1 MSQENVEL
9 LYRAYDAFNRRDL
22 DAFLALMDPEVELTT
37 RIIELEGPP
46 TTAATTVSVNGG
58 GPCSASSPDF
68 TIETIDVRDLG
79 DSLIVAVRVRGHGVE
94 GGPGIGQ
101 SGAGY
106 CPRAML
112 NFDLETE
119 TKGSSALVR
128 IRGDLDLQVVERV
141 TDALTRVESDE
152 PELLVIDLSHLSF
165 MDSTGMAAIAAA
177 SIRAGEA
184 GRRFAI
190 VMPPG
195 GVRQAIEITGLEEV
209 ITTTDDLT
217 SIYP

>member
-1 MSQENVEL
+1 M
-9 LYRAYDAFNRRDL
+9 AWK
-22 DAFLALMDPEVELTT
+22 
-37 RIIELEGPP
+37 
-46 TTAATTVSVNGG
+46 
-58 GPCSASSPDF
+58 
-68 TIETIDVRDLG
+68 
-79 DSLIVAVRVRGHGVE
+79 AVHARTERS
-94 GGPGIGQ
+94 GIL
-101 SGAGY
+101 
-106 CPRAML
+106 PRAML

-141 TDALTRVESDE
+141 TDALTRLESDE